1 MATAT
6 DAGGPPRAGAWGTQP
21 ERGGPPVA
29 AAANDAGGLPHAGA
43 WVTKPE
49 RGNPPASLQLPTL
62 FLSHGSPMQAIEP
75 GIAGRAWQALGASLP
90 RPAAVLIASAHWETT
105 LPMVTGSARPETI
118 HDFGGFPRD
127 LYEIR
132 YPAPGAPDLAARTTA
147 LLKDAGITAGIDGCR
162 GLDHGAWV
170 PLRWMYP
177 DASIPVVQ
185 LAVQP
190 GRGTA
195 HHLALG
201 RALAPLRDEGV
212 LVIGSGHTTHNLRDF
227 MVDRQSDAQG
237 EPASYAA
244 SFAHWVDQHLRAH
257 DDDALVGYR
266 ERAPHAARAHPTDE
280 HFLPLFVAYGAGGA
294 HAKIE
299 TIVEGYEGRA
309 LALHS
314 WMFE

>member
-1 MATAT
+1 
-6 DAGGPPRAGAWGTQP
+6 
-21 ERGGPPVA
+21 V
-29 AAANDAGGLPHAGA
+29 
-43 WVTKPE
+43 
-49 RGNPPASLQLPTL
+49 
-62 FLSHGSPMQAIEP
+62 
-75 GIAGRAWQALGASLP
+75 
-90 RPAAVLIASAHWETT
+90 AVLIASAHWETT
-105 LPMVTGSARPETI
+105 LPMTTGSPRPETI
-118 HDFGGFPRD
+118 HDFGGFPRA

-132 YPAPGAPDLAARTTA
+132 YPAAGAPELAARATA

-177 DASIPVVQ
+177 DAAIPVVQ

-190 GRGTA
+190 GRGPA

-227 MVDRQSDAQG
+227 MVDRQSGAQG
-237 EPASYAA
+237 EPVPYAA
-244 SFAHWVDQHLRAH
+244 AFAGWVDEHLRAH
-257 DDDALVGYR
+257 DDEALIAYR
-266 ERAPHAARAHPTDE
+266 ERAPQAARAHPTDE

-294 HAKIE
+294 QPHVE